1 MSQVTEYSV
10 SGTPL
15 TMSALKTELDN
26 FFAAVASANRGA
38 TAPSNPFEG
47 MFWWDS
53 SANPEILKRY
63 TVTGGWAS
71 LLSVNITTGAV
82 AIQSLTLTAA
92 ATGFTIA
99 GGTASRTLTV
109 DITKALSDFAL
120 AGANAD
126 ITSMTGLDDGGI
138 PVYKTALSMSDL
150 YGCELSNGTDS
161 DHDIDISAGHR
172 RDTANGYNM
181 VLAATLTKQID
192 AAFAAGD
199 DAGGM
204 FTGSVANSTW
214 YHVHLIRKDSDG
226 TIDAGFDTSSEAANI
241 PAGYTAYRRLGAVL
255 TDGSANILAFKQ
267 TGNEFQWTTPILD
280 ILDTN
285 TVTTRVTAAIPSPP
299 SFKCLAKLNV
309 YWSPLSTSRYCYVC
323 DPDTTDLAPDIG
335 VAPLSSV
342 GVYADQSSAQIE
354 VMTNTSSQIAYR
366 TGDSGRTFRAATLG
380 YVDRR
385 MP

>member
-1 MSQVTEYSV
+1 MS
-10 SGTPL
+10 L
-15 TMSALKTELDN
+15 TK
-26 FFAAVASANRGA
+26 
-38 TAPSNPFEG
+38 
-47 MFWWDS
+47 
-53 SANPEILKRY
+53 II
-63 TVTGGWAS
+63 VTGAGEAMKTAWQKVNTFIDDYEAGTNAAAHNTKHQNGGADEIS
-71 LLSVNITTGAV
+71 VTGLSGLLADDQHVLDAEVLAAAGVNSGIT
-82 AIQSLTLTAA
+82 SLTGLDDDGIPLAKVANAA
-92 ATGFTIA
+92 
-99 GGTASRTLTV
+99 
-109 DITKALSDFAL
+109 SD
-120 AGANAD
+120 GANSD

-226 TIDAGFDTSSEAANI
+226 TIDAGFDTSSTAANI
-241 PAGYTAYRRLGAVL
+241 PAGYTAYRRLGSVL
-255 TDGSANILAFKQ
+255 TDGSANILAFIQ
-267 TGNEFQWTTPILD
+267 TGNEFQWVTPILD
-280 ILDTN
+280 INDGDT
-285 TVTTRVTAAIPSPP
+285 VITRATAAISSPH

-309 YWSPLSTSRYCYVC
+309 YWSPLNTARYCYVC
-323 DPDTTDLAPDIG
+323 DPDTTDLAPDIDA
-335 VAPLSSV
+335 APLSSF
-342 GVYADQSSAQIE
+342 GGYAAVPKTAQIE

-366 TGDSGRTFRAATLG
+366 TGEGGRNFRAATLG